1 ARARRPVGLP
11 SQWRARCGAVLA
23 RGQRDRGGSPADGD
37 LAIAVSRDTSDARRY
52 GPRSLTVLAWFGV
65 LAGPAAWAAQFLFGM
80 QFGLARCESPSGR
93 FEFPVH
99 TLSVILAA
107 AAVLVSVIAEL
118 AAVVVFRAT
127 HDSGDARSAPEIT
140 SGRLHFLGAVGIT
153 VNPLALAIC
162 VMAGVAV
169 PLLSLCQQS

>member
-65 LAGPAAWAAQFLFGM
+65 LGGPVAWAAQFLFGM
-80 QFGLARCESPSGR
+80 QFGLARCESPNGR
-93 FEFPVH
+93 FPFAVH
-99 TLSVILAA
+99 AISPALGATG
-107 AAVLVSVIAEL
+107 VLVGVLAEL
-118 AAVVVFRAT
+118 AAIAVFRAT
-127 HDSGDARSAPEIT
+127 RPDRHSQRAADLT
-140 SGRLHFLGAVGIT
+140 TGRLHFLAAIGMT
-153 VNPLALAIC
+153 VNPLTLT
-162 VMAGVAV
+162 
-169 PLLSLCQQS
+169 